1 MPFLPEEPVHSPA
14 DLFDSS
20 FARTDARLWWV
31 AHTKPRQEKAI
42 ARHLLKIGFPYY
54 LPCEKKRVK
63 VGKSIR
69 AVHIPVFSGYIFLM
83 AEEDQRWRAMASN
96 RVASLQ
102 RVVDQERFWTDLNRV
117 RSLLDLGKPVEAH
130 MSLSVGTTVTLRDGP
145 MSGMTGTIL
154 KVSGGF
160 KFVVMID
167 FIQRGL
173 SVTVDGEWLGLPQD
187 D

>member
-1 MPFLPEEPVHSPA
+1 
-14 DLFDSS
+14 
-20 FARTDARLWWV
+20 
-31 AHTKPRQEKAI
+31 
-42 ARHLLKIGFPYY
+42 
-54 LPCEKKRVK
+54 
-63 VGKSIR
+63 
-69 AVHIPVFSGYIFLM
+69 M

-117 RSLLDLGKPVEAH
+117 RALLDLGKPVEAP